1 MLHKAK
7 VGIDTNVS
15 YEESPYISFDLID
28 TDRTTLFNVAKDTV
42 VQLIEDGAT
51 SVVYNGETKDREY
64 APPKP
69 PKYGPENG
77 PTMKARTSDVINI
90 FGNAIT
96 SAYQYQ
102 RCGKSDFSFVYIK
115 LSREDENGNMQYLK
129 DTDTIHNY
137 ITIGPEYPTLKF
149 NVEAFNEIDYEDVFI
164 DTQPIFYDSILENG
178 ILYLT
183 PKYNINILADN
194 TTDSI
199 VLKTATQ
206 KFTLYVITHI
216 K

>member
-42 VQLIEDGAT
+42 IQLIEDGAT
-51 SVVYNGETKDREY
+51 STIYNGETKDREY

-69 PKYGPENG
+69 LKYGPENG
-77 PTMKARTSDVINI
+77 PVMKARTSDVINV
-90 FGNAIT
+90 FDNAIT

-102 RCGKSDFSFVYIK
+102 RCGNSDFSFVYVK
-115 LSREDENGNMQYLK
+115 LSREDENGSIQYLE
-129 DTDTIHNY
+129 DADTIHNY
-137 ITIGPEYPTLKF
+137 ITIGSNYQTLEFK
-149 NVEAFNEIDYEDVFI
+149 VEAFNEIDYEDVFI
-164 DTQPIFYDSILENG
+164 DAQPIFYDSILENG
-178 ILYLT
+178 TLYLT
-183 PKYNINILADN
+183 PKNNINILADN
-194 TTDSI
+194 ATDSI